1 MAHHSRF
8 FVEGKIDSAESFVLS
23 DKTQVHQI
31 SRVLRLK
38 AGSDMVLLDNSGFEY
53 PAIIE
58 SLAENEIILKILEKR
73 ESETEPKIKLALF
86 QCLLKKDKME
96 WIFEK
101 GTELG
106 VSKFV
111 PILSK
116 HCVKTD
122 LNRERAE
129 KIIREA
135 AEQCGRLKL
144 PELSEIS
151 DFEKAIA
158 FCAKGGGR
166 NLIFDE
172 SGGSSLK
179 NFIYQNEL
187 SEKINPHTLP
197 QSVGF
202 ARRKSDFPQ
211 ESPQE
216 TDDYFKGAG
225 VNIFI
230 GSEGGFSRDEI
241 AFAEKSGFQTISL
254 GKRILRA
261 ETAAVAAC
269 ALLID

>member
-1 MAHHSRF
+1 MHNRF
-8 FVEGKIDSAESFVLS
+8 FVEEKIGSAESFVLS
-23 DKTQVHQI
+23 DKAQIHQI

-38 AGSDMVLLDNSGFEY
+38 AGSDVVLLDGSGFEY

-58 SLAENEIILKILEKR
+58 SLAENEIVLKILEKR
-73 ESETEPKIKLALF
+73 ESEAEPKIKIALY
-86 QCLLKKDKME
+86 QSLLKKNKME
-96 WIFEK
+96 WVFEK

-122 LNRERAE
+122 LNFERVE

-151 DFEKAIA
+151 DFEKALA
-158 FCAKGGGR
+158 FCAKGGG
-166 NLIFDE
+166 L
-172 SGGSSLK
+172 
-179 NFIYQNEL
+179 NFILDAGAEIYLKKILCGRKL
-187 SEKINPHTLP
+187 SGEINPHTLP
-197 QSVGF
+197 RNIGF

-216 TDDYFKGAG
+216 TDDYFKGVG

-230 GSEGGFSRDEI
+230 GPEGGFSDDEL
-241 AFAEKSGFQTISL
+241 ALAKKSDFQAVSL
-254 GKRILRA
+254 GARTLRA
-261 ETAAVAAC
+261 ETAAIAAC